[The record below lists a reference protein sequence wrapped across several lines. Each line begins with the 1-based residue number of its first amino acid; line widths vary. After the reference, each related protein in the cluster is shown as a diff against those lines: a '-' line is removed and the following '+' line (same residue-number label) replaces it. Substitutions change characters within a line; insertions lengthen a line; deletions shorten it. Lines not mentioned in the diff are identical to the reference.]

1 MRKSTLAVSIGA
13 LLAGV
18 AGGVVIGQSSVGD
31 DVRELHEV
39 YYQYFAD
46 GRADLIAERI
56 YHPNRMTFGAEGV
69 TISAGRD
76 QVEAGFRRA
85 TEALVAQGYDHSEL
99 PNPSI
104 CTPNPS
110 TTIVSGKFRRYRA
123 DGSVL
128 AELATTY
135 IYGKT
140 DDGWKIHATIAHDP
154 ETVVGC
160 VG

>member
-1 MRKSTLAVSIGA
+1 MRKATSTVSIGA
-13 LLAGV
+13 LLVGLAAGV
-18 AGGVVIGQSSVGD
+18 AFGQQGAAA

-39 YYQYFAD
+39 YFQYFAD

-56 YHPNRMTFGAEGV
+56 YHPNRMTFGADGV
-69 TISAGRD
+69 AVSSGRD
-76 QVEAGFRRA
+76 EVETGFRRA
-85 TEALVAQGYDHSEL
+85 VEALAAQGYDHSEL
-99 PNPSI
+99 PNPTI

-110 TTIVSGKFRRYRA
+110 TTIVSGMFRRYRE

-128 AELATTY
+128 AELGSTY

-140 DDGWKIHATIAHDP
+140 DDGWKIHATIAHGA

-160 VG
+160 LE